1 MSTKEQLKILFL
13 SRRYPPSVG
22 GIQTH
27 CFNLF
32 NRLQSNHTIKLI
44 ALGNQSL
51 LHLAWFVPYTFLAS
65 FIHILFN
72 RVDVVYFSD
81 GVICCLAPFLRPFT
95 RARFVVTVY
104 GLEMTYATPIFS
116 SLMRWGVSVCEKV
129 PVISEKTREV
139 SIAAE
144 VPSDKIDIIYLGID
158 PPTVSDERR
167 EELKKQF
174 ERDHGIKLGEDK
186 VLINFGR
193 QVPRKGI
200 ANFLERGMP
209 LLDADIKFIV
219 SGSGPDSE
227 RIRQVRDEQGLQE
240 RVLLEWLDND
250 VLAMLRGE
258 ADLFLMPNIPY
269 PNDVEGFGIA
279 QLECMHDGTP
289 AIVFAVDAL
298 VESVRRGG
306 YCIPAND
313 YQAFADQIHAF
324 YKLSP
329 EHRAAIEQEAKEYVR
344 TEYTWDKT
352 AEQYIQV
359 FKGEQIS

>member
-1 MSTKEQLKILFL
+1 MSTEKQLRILFL

-27 CFNLF
+27 CYNLF
-32 NRLQSNHTIKLI
+32 NRLNKDHQIKLI

-65 FIHILFN
+65 FFHILFH

-95 RARFVVTVY
+95 RAKFVVTIY
-104 GLEMTYATPIFS
+104 GLEMTYSTPVFS
-116 SLMRWGVSVCEKV
+116 TLMRWGVSVCEKV
-129 PVISEKTREV
+129 PVISEKTQEV
-139 SIAAE
+139 SIAAG
-144 VPSDKIDIIYLGID
+144 VPAEKIDIIYLGID

-167 EELKKQF
+167 QELKKQF
-174 ERDHGIKLGEDK
+174 EEEHGIKLGVDK

-200 ANFLERGMP
+200 AKFLEHGMP
-209 LLDADIKFIV
+209 LVDSDIRFIV

-227 RIRQVRDEQGLQE
+227 RIKNVRDQQNLQD
-240 RVLLEWLDND
+240 RVLLAWLDND

-306 YCIPAND
+306 YCITPND

-324 YKLSP
+324 FKLSP
-329 EHRAAIEQEAKEYVR
+329 EDRAAIEQDARDYVR

-352 AEQYIQV
+352 ADQYVQV
-359 FKGEQIS
+359 FKGEKIT